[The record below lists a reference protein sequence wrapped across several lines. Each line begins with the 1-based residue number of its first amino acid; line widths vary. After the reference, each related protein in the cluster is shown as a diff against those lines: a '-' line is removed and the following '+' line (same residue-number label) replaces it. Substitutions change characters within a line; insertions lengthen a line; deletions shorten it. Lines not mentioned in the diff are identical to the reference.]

1 MGADYWGSPVEHAA
15 LQILEKSIEAV
26 GVDRKAVLKYVK
38 SRTFD
43 TIIGEV
49 DVRKQAIPFYWTVGQ
64 WQNGFFEA
72 VKGVGTSTAALR
84 IGGYGG
90 PTGSYQ
96 DWTEEWDGTSWTAG
110 GALGGARG
118 SCAVFGILTAA
129 VATGGYSPG

>member
-1 MGADYWGSPVEHAA
+1 MSWKWIPVILPTNTFIASANAIIGAGGIPNTPAIRKFYKDHKELTGVGADYWGSPVEHAA

-72 VKGVGTSTAALR
+72 VKGVGTSSTKSVKLK
-84 IGGYGG
+84 
-90 PTGSYQ
+90 S
-96 DWTEEWDGTSWTAG
+96 SW
-110 GALGGARG
+110 
-118 SCAVFGILTAA
+118 
-129 VATGGYSPG
+129 